1 VPAAAERCWTRRSAR
16 AQGSWALARRW
27 AARTSSNGTPDPPSG
42 DPRRCLVVTPP
53 RYCMPESHE
62 CARDIRKQAAGTKL
76 RRLARR
82 SLGPAHRRAF
92 EGPSRPTRPPRLRAP
107 RRLCGAVLL
116 CQHRS
121 PMSTAPP
128 ISCSPRGSARGDDVA
143 VRPWTALVGP
153 PTLAH
158 PAVDAQPMAGAGGR
172 RPSRRA
178 PAPLRPGLTSVK
190 AFIASATCPR
200 WPSVA
205 CTARRPLCR

>member
-1 VPAAAERCWTRRSAR
+1 MVRAEPGCACDAVPAAAERCWTRRSAR

-27 AARTSSNGTPDPPSG
+27 AARTSSSGTPDRSG

-53 RYCMPESHE
+53 RYCRPESHE
-62 CARDIRKQAAGTKL
+62 CARHQKASGRHEAPPI
-76 RRLARR
+76 
-82 SLGPAHRRAF
+82 GPAKSRTRAPK
-92 EGPSRPTRPPRLRAP
+92 GLRPSRPTRPPRLRAP

-153 PTLAH
+153 AW
-158 PAVDAQPMAGAGGR
+158 AGPSGR
-172 RPSRRA
+172 
-178 PAPLRPGLTSVK
+178 
-190 AFIASATCPR
+190 
-200 WPSVA
+200 
-205 CTARRPLCR
+205 